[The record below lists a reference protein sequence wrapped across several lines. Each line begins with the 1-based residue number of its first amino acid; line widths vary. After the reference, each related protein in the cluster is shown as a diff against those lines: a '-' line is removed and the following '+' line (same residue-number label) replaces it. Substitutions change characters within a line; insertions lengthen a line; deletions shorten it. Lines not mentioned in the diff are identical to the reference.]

1 MVQTTQ
7 PKFPPPSPP
16 PPRSDLPPI
25 KGMSDEEYA
34 EYVAELTEEGPSA
47 WIDTDGTLY
56 MEWMPSQM
64 APPVGGPVDSTVG
77 ISPDSPEYGKYAQT
91 VLREFNYQG
100 MEEVPDAAGTDDD
113 AESG

>member
-1 MVQTTQ
+1 MTQ
-7 PKFPPPSPP
+7 PQFPPPSPP

-25 KGMSDEEYA
+25 KGMSEQAYA
-34 EYVAELTEEGPSA
+34 EYVAELAVDGPSA

-56 MEWMPSQM
+56 MAWMPSQM

-77 ISPDSPEYGKYAQT
+77 ISPGSPSYDTYAPT

-100 MEEVPDAAGTDDD
+100 MEVPDATGTDDD
-113 AESG
+113 AAGG